1 MKRSISI
8 IKIFVILIVLLMTKN
23 SVVKAANKVEVAEDV
38 QEIMTDGLW
47 GWFLQDDTHMDI
59 DIELGKSGEESSS
72 KAMTEKIVGIL
83 QVLGSVLS
91 VVALLI
97 IGLRYMFSSLEDRA
111 SMKGVLIYYVI
122 GAVMVFATSQLLGVA
137 YKVLWNLSV

>member
-1 MKRSISI
+1 MRKKLTI
-8 IKIFVILIVLLMTKN
+8 IKVLIILVVLLMTKAN
-23 SVVKAANKVEVAEDV
+23 VVNAANKVEVAEDV
-38 QEIMTDGLW
+38 QGIVTDGLW
-47 GWFLQDDTHMDI
+47 GWYLQGNSHMDI

-72 KAMTEKIVGIL
+72 KTMTEKIVGTL

-91 VVALLI
+91 VVALLV
-97 IGLRYMFSSLEDRA
+97 IGFRYMFSSLEDRA

-137 YKVLWNLSV
+137 YKVLWNLGV